1 MIKLFFFLPIIMCL
15 FWWRYLDAKGFSV
28 KEGVKGF
35 AYIIALNM
43 VLIGFLVMMV
53 YVTHG

>member
-1 MIKLFFFLPIIMCL
+1 MIKLFFLLPIIMCL

-35 AYIIALNM
+35 VYIIALNT
-43 VLIGFLVMMV
+43 VLIGFLIMMI
-53 YVTHG
+53 YITQG

>member
-1 MIKLFFFLPIIMCL
+1 MCL
-15 FWWRYLDAKGFSV
+15 FWWRYLGAKGFSV

-35 AYIIALNM
+35 AYIIALNT
-43 VLIGFLVMMV
+43 VLIGFLVVMI

>member
-1 MIKLFFFLPIIMCL
+1 MCL

-35 AYIIALNM
+35 AYIIALNT
-43 VLIGFLVMMV
+43 VLIGFLVVMI